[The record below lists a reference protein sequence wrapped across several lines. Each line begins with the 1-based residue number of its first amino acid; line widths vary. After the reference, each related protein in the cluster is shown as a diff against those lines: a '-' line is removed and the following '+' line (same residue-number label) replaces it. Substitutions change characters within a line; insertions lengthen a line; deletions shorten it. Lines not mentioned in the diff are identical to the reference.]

1 MADYID
7 LKNLTL
13 EELTGVVNIYPWFG
27 AARVEFCRRM
37 AENSWTREQYS
48 DFAMYVASR
57 RIISDIERSA
67 KESDLTD
74 TDVSKLMKAY
84 LEPQAE
90 PVEAGDR
97 DGDKEYRREV
107 RIIGGDWFSRDDYES
122 VKGKDDSHVF
132 SRFAAQARSEMSKE
146 QIQEQDD
153 FFCTETLAQIY
164 VDQGYY
170 DMAIRIYSKLILANP
185 EKNAYFAALIDKLK
199 NEIKN

>member
-1 MADYID
+1 MEKMADYIN

-67 KESDLTD
+67 KEHDLTD
-74 TDVSKLMKAY
+74 ADVSKLMKAY
-84 LEPQAE
+84 LEPQTE
-90 PVEAGDR
+90 PAAQ
-97 DGDKEYRREV
+97 EYRREV
-107 RIIGGDWFSRDDYES
+107 RIVGGDWFSRDDYES
-122 VKGKDDSHVF
+122 VKGKDDNHVF

-146 QIQEQDD
+146 QLQEQDD
-153 FFCTETLAQIY
+153 FFCTEALAQIY

-185 EKNAYFAALIDKLK
+185 EKNAYFAALIDKLE

>member
-1 MADYID
+1 MADYIN

-67 KESDLTD
+67 KEHDLTD
-74 TDVSKLMKAY
+74 ADVSKLMKAY
-84 LEPQAE
+84 LEPQTE
-90 PVEAGDR
+90 PAAQ
-97 DGDKEYRREV
+97 EYRREV
-107 RIIGGDWFSRDDYES
+107 RIVGGDWFSRDDYES
-122 VKGKDDSHVF
+122 VKGKDDNHVF

-146 QIQEQDD
+146 QLQEQDD
-153 FFCTETLAQIY
+153 FFCTEALAQIY

-185 EKNAYFAALIDKLK
+185 EKNAYFAALIDKLE

>member
-1 MADYID
+1 MEKMADYIN
-7 LKNLTL
+7 LKSLTL

-67 KESDLTD
+67 KEHDLTD
-74 TDVSKLMKAY
+74 ADVSKLMKAY
-84 LEPQAE
+84 LEPQTE
-90 PVEAGDR
+90 PAAQ
-97 DGDKEYRREV
+97 EYRREV
-107 RIIGGDWFSRDDYES
+107 RIVGGDWFSRDDYES
-122 VKGKDDSHVF
+122 VKGKDDNHVF

-146 QIQEQDD
+146 QLQEQDD
-153 FFCTETLAQIY
+153 FFCTEALAQIY

-185 EKNAYFAALIDKLK
+185 EKNAYFAALIDKLE

>member
-1 MADYID
+1 MADYIN
-7 LKNLTL
+7 LKSLTL

-67 KESDLTD
+67 KEHDLTD
-74 TDVSKLMKAY
+74 ADVSKLMKAY
-84 LEPQAE
+84 LEPQTE
-90 PVEAGDR
+90 PAAQ
-97 DGDKEYRREV
+97 EYRREV
-107 RIIGGDWFSRDDYES
+107 RIVGGDWFSRDDYES
-122 VKGKDDSHVF
+122 VKGKDDNHVF

-146 QIQEQDD
+146 QLQEQDD
-153 FFCTETLAQIY
+153 FFCTEALAQIY

-185 EKNAYFAALIDKLK
+185 EKNAYFAALIDKLE